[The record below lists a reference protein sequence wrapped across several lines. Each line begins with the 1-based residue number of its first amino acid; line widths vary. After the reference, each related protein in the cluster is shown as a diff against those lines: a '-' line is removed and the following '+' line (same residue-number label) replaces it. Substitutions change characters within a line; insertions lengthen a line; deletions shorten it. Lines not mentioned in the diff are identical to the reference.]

1 MTAFNSQFGY
11 RTGEGGM
18 STPVIQTIT
27 QGGKTWN
34 YSYHDDGNI
43 SQIVY
48 ITKDANGNTVT
59 YTNRYQYDVLGQ
71 LIRVDDQLKDETIL
85 YTYDAGFNMTS
96 EKVYDYTTAGTVSGT
111 PEIRTFTYASGW
123 KDQLVSVDGQ
133 ALTYDGAGNLLSY
146 NGRTFTWKNGRQ
158 LAGTTGNGRTVSY
171 TYDHNGM
178 RVSKTVDGVKHTY
191 VYAGTLLLQEKAT
204 GLDLKF
210 SYDSLGNPIA
220 VLYNNGEEYYYV
232 KNLQGDIVGLVN
244 KDGEWVV
251 EYRYDAWGNILSTI
265 GSLATT
271 LGAVNPFRYR
281 GYFYDAETGFYYV
294 SSRYYAPGVGRF
306 ISPDTTNVLD
316 MQSDLHDKNLYAYC
330 DNNPVMRKDA
340 GGEFWTIASGAV
352 IGAVISAGIEFGMQL
367 ATGGKID
374 VINIGLAALGGAAGG
389 ALAATGLGYMGQ
401 IIGNAA
407 ISGTS
412 EVISQVRNGNRDLGS
427 IALNAGKMAAVGA
440 ASVAIGGEGIKAK
453 GTAYRNSL
461 NNLNSVKGNVSK
473 AISNPSAYKQQIN
486 SAITTHQVTSR
497 IAVKSTTKSFAKASL
512 FSNFVGRVK
521 SFFGW

>member
-1 MTAFNSQFGY
+1 MVSSISHG
-11 RTGEGGM
+11 GENI
-18 STPVIQTIT
+18 SV
-27 QGGKTWN
+27 
-34 YSYHDDGNI
+34 SYHDDGNI
-43 SQIVY
+43 QS
-48 ITKDANGNTVT
+48 ITTAEGMVSYN
-59 YTNRYQYDVLGQ
+59 YDSLGQ
-71 LIRVDDQLKDETIL
+71 LIRVNDAIEGKTFI

-96 EKVYDYTTAGTVSGT
+96 EKEYAYTTEEVPSGSV
-111 PEIRTFTYASGW
+111 IRQRNFVYSSTW
-123 KDQLVSVDGQ
+123 KDQMISCDGKTM
-133 ALTYDGAGNLLSY
+133 TYDGVGNLLSY
-146 NGRTFTWKNGRQ
+146 DGNSFTWTGGRRLSGVTKADGTVITYEYDHEGRRIKKMVGNVEETFTYVGDILFGCERLGRS
-158 LAGTTGNGRTVSY
+158 LR
-171 TYDHNGM
+171 
-178 RVSKTVDGVKHTY
+178 
-191 VYAGTLLLQEKAT
+191 
-204 GLDLKF
+204 F
-210 SYDSLGNPIA
+210 SYDSVGNPAA
-220 VLYNNGEEYYYV
+220 VMYNGVEYYYV
-232 KNLQGDIVGLVN
+232 KNLQGDIIGLV
-244 KDGEWVV
+244 DGFGAWVV
-251 EYRYDAWGNILSTI
+251 RYRYDAWGNILSTT
-265 GSLATT
+265 GSLASS

-281 GYFYDAETGFYYV
+281 GYFYDAETGLYYV
-294 SSRYYAPGVGRF
+294 SSRYYDPQLCRF

-316 MQSDLHDKNLYAYC
+316 MQSDFHDKNLYAYC

-401 IIGNAA
+401 VIGNAT
-407 ISGTS
+407 ISGVS
-412 EVISQVRNGNRDLGS
+412 EAISQVRSGNRDLGS

-486 SAITTHQVTSR
+486 SAIITHQVTSR
-497 IAVKSTTKSFAKASL
+497 VAVKSTTKSFAKASL